1 MKERD
6 MKNFYQKEH
15 QIPELVED
23 KLQEAY
29 REIRENEDKGR
40 KVILFPE
47 RNRWKVAM
55 VACLC
60 LVLSATAGAAIRHF
74 DGLRQFFGS
83 IEPIKES
90 VKEVEEDKISNTF
103 PNLTIN
109 VEEMAGTD
117 REVYMIVN
125 VKRTDGKLFQKGFDY
140 RFNHV
145 NMIAEGESDGYS
157 PDFISA
163 QTGAWQETLKNEG
176 TDEITMVLAYSYERK
191 EYDDSDGGYKVKSFY
206 HRGDTCTLSVEDLIC
221 EQNGLGAEMCGEMKT
236 KMKLDY
242 GEASV
247 KECQPDVK
255 IRLPRIDDS
264 DKYVAAGTV
273 KGIKI
278 TPYYM
283 EYTCKFDKLWAEHE
297 SPMDNGGWE
306 QICLE
311 MEDGTKYGP
320 ETLQEFDNY
329 FDHIREDEDRLAY
342 SVKSTLW
349 FKQVVDVKKI
359 QAVWFG
365 KKRIPLEK

>member
-1 MKERD
+1 MKEKE

-15 QIPELVED
+15 EIPELVED

-103 PNLTIN
+103 PNLTVN

-125 VKRTDGKLFQKGFDY
+125 VKRTDGKLFEKGFDY
-140 RFNHV
+140 RFENIQ
-145 NMIAEGESDGYS
+145 MIAEGESDGYS

-163 QTGAWQETLKNEG
+163 QMGAWQQTLKNEG
-176 TDEITMVLAYSYERK
+176 TDEITMVLVYNYERK
-191 EYDDSDGGYKVKSFY
+191 EYDDSDGSYKPKSFY
-206 HRGDTCTLSVEDLIC
+206 HRGETCTLSVKDLIC
-221 EQNGLGAEMCGEMKT
+221 EQNGLGAEMSGEIKT
-236 KMKLDY
+236 KIKLDY

-255 IRLPRIDDS
+255 IRLPRMDDS
-264 DKYVAAGTV
+264 DKYVAATV
-273 KGIKI
+273 KSIRI
-278 TPYYM
+278 NPYYM
-283 EYTCKFDKLWAEHE
+283 EYTYKFDKLWEEHK
-297 SPMDNGGWE
+297 SPTDGVRE
-306 QICLE
+306 EIYLE

-320 ETLQEFDNY
+320 KTPQEFYDY
-329 FDHIREDEDRLAY
+329 FDNSRDEEDRLAY
-342 SVKSTLW
+342 SMTSTLW
-349 FKQVVDVKKI
+349 FKQVLDVNKI

-365 KKRIPLEK
+365 NKRIPLEK

>member
-1 MKERD
+1 MKEKD

-15 QIPELVED
+15 EIPELVED

-117 REVYMIVN
+117 REIYMIVN
-125 VKRTDGKLFQKGFDY
+125 VKRTDGKLFEKGFEY
-140 RFNHV
+140 RFDRIQ
-145 NMIAEGESDGYS
+145 MIAEGEDSDVYD

-163 QTGAWQETLKNEG
+163 TTREWQETLKNEG
-176 TDEITMVLAYSYERK
+176 TDEITMVLAYNYERTK
-191 EYDDSDGGYKVKSFY
+191 YDDSDGGYKEKSFY
-206 HRGDTCTLSVEDLIC
+206 HRGDTCTLSVKDLIC
-221 EQNGLGAEMCGEMKT
+221 EQNGLGAEMSGEIKT

-242 GEASV
+242 GEVSV

-255 IRLPRIDDS
+255 IRLPRPDDS
-264 DKYVAAGTV
+264 GKYDAAGTV
-273 KGIKI
+273 KSIKI
-278 TPYYM
+278 NPYYI
-283 EYTCKFDKLWAEHE
+283 EYTCKFDKLWDEHKR
-297 SPMDNGGWE
+297 PIDGVWN

-320 ETLQEFDNY
+320 ETLQEFDDY
-329 FDHIREDEDRLAY
+329 FDNIWDEEDRLAY
-342 SVKSTLW
+342 SATTTLH
-349 FKQVVDVKKI
+349 FKQVVDVKKV